1 MTPTSET
8 LACTT
13 VWFLTASG
21 LMSLSIAEVNSALNG
36 PVSRVSIWAA
46 WASMVL

>member
-1 MTPTSET
+1 MSET

-21 LMSLSIAEVNSALNG
+21 LMSLSIAALNSPLND
-36 PVSRVSIWAA
+36 PVSRPSIWAA